1 MLRMFCRQWSNDAG
15 CYMNRHG
22 ETLRKP
28 RSEMEMELVVVGV
41 RGGICVEEAFEMLL
55 GSERDAL
62 FEGFVEGIISAVVK
76 GSRKAAGKYLDRRKG
91 KIKFPTFQ
99 KQRSN
104 GLVIGGKRTREPCS

>member
-1 MLRMFCRQWSNDAG
+1 MTSVVIVS
-15 CYMNRHG
+15 RHG
-22 ETLRKP
+22 ETLKKP
-28 RSEMEMELVVVGV
+28 RGEMEMELVVVGV

-55 GSERDAL
+55 GSERD
-62 FEGFVEGIISAVVK
+62 G
-76 GSRKAAGKYLDRRKG
+76 GSWKAAGKHLDRRKG

>member
-1 MLRMFCRQWSNDAG
+1 MLRVFCQQWSTKPVVIV
-15 CYMNRHG
+15 NRHG

-28 RSEMEMELVVVGV
+28 RGGMEMELVVVGL

-62 FEGFVEGIISAVVK
+62 FEGLSIISAVVG
-76 GSRKAAGKYLDRRKG
+76 GSWKAAGKHPDQRKG

-104 GLVIGGKRTREPCS
+104 GFVIRGKRTWEP